1 MALVLVFNG
10 LILWTLV
17 TISVEWARNG
27 SPTLAG
33 FVKTAR
39 SVLTNPLIIGIISG
53 TLFSLTG
60 LHLPVFIDQ
69 PVSMLGQVAP
79 PLSLIVLG
87 MGLAEYRV
95 TEGWQI
101 STAICFQ
108 VDCAADGDL
117 GAGMGDGSAR
127 ARNSSRGVAG
137 VDGNGVN
144 VYLMSRQFN
153 VLTGPAAA
161 SLVMSTVLAAVTT
174 PLILTI
180 IGVGI

>member
-1 MALVLVFNG
+1 M
-10 LILWTLV
+10 
-17 TISVEWARNG
+17 
-27 SPTLAG
+27 AG
-33 FVKTAR
+33 FVKTTR

-101 STAICFQ
+101 STAICFLKLIVQ
-108 VDCAADGDL
+108 PMVIWALAWAMDL
-117 GAGMGDGSAR
+117 PR
-127 ARNSSRGVAG
+127 
-137 VDGNGVN
+137 
-144 VYLMSRQFN
+144 
-153 VLTGPAAA
+153 
-161 SLVMSTVLAAVTT
+161 
-174 PLILTI
+174 
-180 IGVGI
+180 